1 MPIFAKTGGIVAERG
16 VAVNH
21 LFIGAGLW
29 VLLLSFYLLID
40 KDIRSLNRVSSND
53 VA

>member
-1 MPIFAKTGGIVAERG
+1 MPIYAITGGIVAERG
-16 VAVNH
+16 AVNH